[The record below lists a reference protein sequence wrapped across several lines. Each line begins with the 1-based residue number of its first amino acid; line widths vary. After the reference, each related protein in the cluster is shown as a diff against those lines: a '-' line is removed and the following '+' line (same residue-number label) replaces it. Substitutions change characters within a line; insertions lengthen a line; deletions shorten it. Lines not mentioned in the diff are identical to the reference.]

1 MRRIVKLINHGS
13 IRLFLFVL
21 VMLTPFTAWA
31 QTNYGLF
38 IGDYEYYYPNTNQVG
53 VKVTS
58 ANASNITHTCIKSG
72 TVSFDLN
79 SRTLTLNNATIDGS
93 IYSYGALTINLI
105 GDNYVTATDSSAI
118 VGEISSAA
126 QTLTIKGTG
135 RLMAKGTT
143 AYVTDGFD
151 APTYQEGQSL
161 LLWAGYDADKI
172 FTALYGTQ
180 LFSGGNGTSADN
192 SYLIGS
198 TTDLKNLS
206 IYFEEKLLTSSC
218 FYKLSDDINCSNLTG
233 LKPIGTSDYPF
244 VGTFNGKGDN
254 DENYKISNLT
264 YNAAGESDYAGLFY
278 VIGSKNNPGSV
289 SNLILENCT
298 FQKGTENNGAI
309 AGMLS
314 NGSIENCTVTSC
326 EITSEDSWP
335 SCGGIVGSL
344 YGGSITN
351 CTVNGSTITS
361 TSVTNSQAGGIVGF
375 ITGTATVSGC
385 QVTGTAGKPTTITGS
400 VSSEGDTENNCSGG
414 IVGVCSDGVISISNN
429 KVLGNTTISR
439 YLCWCHCRR

>member
-1 MRRIVKLINHGS
+1 MRRIVKIIDHGP
-13 IRLFLFVL
+13 IKLVLLAL
-21 VMLTPFTAWA
+21 VMLMPFTAWA
-31 QTNYGLF
+31 QTNCGLF
-38 IGDYEYYYPNTNQVG
+38 IGDYEGYYETTNPVG

-58 ANASNITHTCIKSG
+58 ANASNITHDCIKSG
-72 TVSFDLN
+72 TVSFELET
-79 SRTLTLNNATIDGS
+79 RTLTLENATIDGS
-93 IYSYGALTINLI
+93 IYSYGDLTINLV

-126 QTLTIKGTG
+126 QDLTIKGTG
-135 RLMAKGTT
+135 RMLAKGTT
-143 AYVTDGFD
+143 DLVTSGFK
-151 APTYQEGQSL
+151 APTFQDEQSL
-161 LLWAGYDADKI
+161 LLWAGYNANSI
-172 FTALYGTQ
+172 YTALYGTQ

-206 IYFEEKLLTSSC
+206 LYFEEGLLTTSC
-218 FYKLSDDINCSNLTG
+218 FYKLSNNINCSDLTG
-233 LKPIGTSDYPF
+233 FKPIGTSDYPF

-264 YNAAGESDYAGLFY
+264 YNAAGQSNYAGLFC
-278 VIGSKNNPGSV
+278 VIGSGDNPGSV

-326 EITSEDSWP
+326 EITSEDSWL

-361 TSVTNSQAGGIVGF
+361 TSVQTVRQA
-375 ITGTATVSGC
+375 
-385 QVTGTAGKPTTITGS
+385 
-400 VSSEGDTENNCSGG
+400 VSSALLQEQRQSVDA
-414 IVGVCSDGVISISNN
+414 
-429 KVLGNTTISR
+429 R
-439 YLCWCHCRR
+439 